1 MTRTALHAGQ
11 LPRRSKT
18 KSLPESTR
26 APQSA
31 RHAPQYASDADCA
44 RPPTP
49 CRVLFVQLQRARLA
63 VGKKWSR
70 ELQILFTRI
79 RAPAQLLATLRVRAP
94 TPENHDEQSPIA
106 NLINDP
112 VIPHSHPPGI
122 PIHEFLRPRRPRHN
136 HWAHLDRRPQDVV
149 VASAL
154 QLVHPSARGEL
165 RGNLV

>member
-1 MTRTALHAGQ
+1 MKRTAPHAGR
-11 LPRRSKT
+11 LPRLSKT

-31 RHAPQYASDADCA
+31 RQAPQYASDADCA

-94 TPENHDEQSPIA
+94 TPENHDEQCPIA

-122 PIHEFLRPRRPRHN
+122 PIHEFCTPGGHDTTTGPTLIADHKM
-136 HWAHLDRRPQDVV
+136 
-149 VASAL
+149 
-154 QLVHPSARGEL
+154 
-165 RGNLV
+165 